1 MDVERQQGRAEQAPG
16 SFVDQNVVP
25 ADADQAPVP
34 SSQDEHASDDGASS
48 QEGDENAVVN
58 CESATLL
65 PTMGSTPGRTALGVL
80 QPVQNVLEQV
90 GAFNSGGHQ
99 AAMQLGPAIEPLQD
113 VEKRQN
119 VDPVEPARELQGEL
133 DRVTALAEEGERDLT
148 LARSRID
155 ELQEECKQLM
165 TQLEG
170 VQSGRASD
178 VRRLQSEI
186 AALRRQLAKKEQV
199 CAAWSRF

>member
-1 MDVERQQGRAEQAPG
+1 
-16 SFVDQNVVP
+16 
-25 ADADQAPVP
+25 
-34 SSQDEHASDDGASS
+34 
-48 QEGDENAVVN
+48 
-58 CESATLL
+58 
-65 PTMGSTPGRTALGVL
+65 
-80 QPVQNVLEQV
+80 
-90 GAFNSGGHQ
+90 
-99 AAMQLGPAIEPLQD
+99 MQLGPAIEPLQD